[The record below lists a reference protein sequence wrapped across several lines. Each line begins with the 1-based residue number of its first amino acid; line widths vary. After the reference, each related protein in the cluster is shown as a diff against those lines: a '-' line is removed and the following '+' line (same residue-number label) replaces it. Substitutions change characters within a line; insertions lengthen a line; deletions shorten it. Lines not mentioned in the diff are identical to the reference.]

1 MNSEEI
7 YRNRRKQANSL
18 ADCEV
23 QKALLQISARGQGRI
38 ASTPDSTSNSE
49 GDRFCRLTRK
59 RLVRRRGLFAVNEP
73 ATTNRRADA
82 NGSRSLQSRNHTHY
96 VAGSVVERNI
106 HYPTDSGLL
115 GDGARVLTR
124 TMKKIT
130 ELTGRAGTKLRNRM
144 RTIGHRVM
152 EIARTSR
159 SKGPQVQERLKQ
171 GYRKL
176 LTTTRKVVNQAKRFR
191 KEIASGVK
199 RAKDHEQKLVLQGLR
214 KDLETML
221 PRVRQVI
228 RQSRARV
235 LGGDVHVA
243 GKLVSIFEPST
254 EVIRKGKA
262 SKPTEFGKMVKIQE
276 AENQIITHYQ
286 VFAKRPN
293 DADLLVPAVQKHEEQ
308 FGRVPQLVAGD
319 AGFYSAS
326 NEAELSEM
334 GVKQISV
341 PNRSTKS
348 PERRRHQKKRSFRRG
363 QKWRTGV
370 EGRISVLKRRHGLN
384 RCRYRGD
391 AGMQRWVGLGV
402 IADNL
407 INIGRFL
414 AANDTG

>member
-1 MNSEEI
+1 MVELRFHQRTMWEGWFPEEASGWWEEWMKQADQVLDDEKLLDSV
-7 YRNRRKQANSL
+7 YEAQGRRWPKSRRRGRKQTPSEVTLRLAVLKHVRNWSFEETEREVRANVVYRQFTRIG
-18 ADCEV
+18 A
-23 QKALLQISARGQGRI
+23 QKVPDAKTLGRLLQTLGPDVVQQIHQRLVAVAQEKKVARGQ
-38 ASTPDSTSNSE
+38 
-49 GDRFCRLTRK
+49 RLR
-59 RLVRRRGLFAVNEP
+59 VD
-73 ATTNRRADA
+73 TT
-82 NGSRSLQSRNHTHY
+82 
-96 VAGSVVERNI
+96 VVERNI
-106 HYPTDSGLL
+106 HYPTD
-115 GDGARVLTR
+115 
-124 TMKKIT
+124 
-130 ELTGRAGTKLRNRM
+130 
-144 RTIGHRVM
+144 
-152 EIARTSR
+152 
-159 SKGPQVQERLKQ
+159 
-171 GYRKL
+171 
-176 LTTTRKVVNQAKRFR
+176 
-191 KEIASGVK
+191 SGVK